1 MTCSRKHSTQSALT
15 RRQFLTATSSLLGAS
30 TLAACAGEPSAT
42 MQATA
47 VRTTTSTSNGETRVV
62 EHLMGAV
69 EIPANPQRVVTLHDL
84 SLTTM
89 ALHLGFQ
96 PIGSHGRIGANGEE
110 TFTLGEGLSAAGLTH
125 VGAFNAI
132 NFERLLTLEPDL
144 IIGRS
149 LEAPV
154 YEELSAIA
162 PTVLAPNE
170 VSLDSI
176 AFSAFV
182 ADLLNRTQRHE
193 EFLALYEQKI
203 ALIKALV
210 PNPQEVYVTHLFMF
224 DAEGTILMQ
233 GGTSPIDQV
242 IRDVGFSK
250 REAVREMENDYTP
263 GATGDNFYRLSLEVV
278 PDLDADFVFNN
289 YFKQGNNLTLDSSR
303 DIENGPIWQ
312 QMYAVQQNQYINS
325 NGGPVGG
332 NGLFF
337 LLNAADLI
345 RAHIGERGFVTRA
358 GGWD

>member
-1 MTCSRKHSTQSALT
+1 MTYSRKHLPQSALT
-15 RRQFLTATSSLLGAS
+15 RRQFLATTGSLLGAS
-30 TLAACAGEPSAT
+30 TLAACASEPNAT
-42 MQATA
+42 GQATA
-47 VRTTTSTSNGETRVV
+47 VPTTSTGTAGTRVV
-62 EHLMGAV
+62 EHLMGEV

-96 PIGSHGRIGANGEE
+96 PIGSHGRLDENGEE
-110 TFTLGEGLSAAGLTH
+110 LIFLGEGLSTAGLTH
-125 VGAFNAI
+125 VGEFNAI

-149 LEAPV
+149 LEEPV
-154 YEELSAIA
+154 YEELSTIA
-162 PTVLAPNE
+162 PTVLVPNE
-170 VSLDSI
+170 ITLDSV
-176 AFSAFV
+176 AFTAFV

-193 EFLALYEQKI
+193 ELQTLYEDKI

-210 PNPQEVYVTHLFMF
+210 PNPEEVYVTRLVMA

-233 GGTSPIDQV
+233 GGTTPVDQV

-250 REAVREMENDYTP
+250 REAVREMENEYTP
-263 GATGDNFYRLSLEVV
+263 DTTGDNLYRLGLEVV
-278 PDLDADFVFNN
+278 SDLDADFVFNN
-289 YFKQGNNLTLDSSR
+289 YFQQGSNLSLNISR

-312 QMYAVQQNQYINS
+312 QMYAVQQGQYINS
-325 NGGPVGG
+325 NGGPVIG

-345 RAHIGERGFVTRA
+345 RTHIGERNFVTRA